1 MERRDVGTVRFFRLP
16 SMAGVELVYGNRV
29 VNDFRRHVHN
39 SLCIGIVNKGTRIIR
54 MDGKSTGIPQN
65 RLFVIN
71 PGSSHR
77 CNSLDKEGH
86 SYRIVSLDLAVVTAT
101 ASQISGRIQP
111 LPHFTDVSVA
121 DKELRDKVKQFF
133 LLAPQSGSRPASDS
147 VFVSLLSQLITRYG
161 GKPITPLRAGSER
174 ARIRRVCEF
183 INANYAEAPSLEQ
196 LARITDLSPF
206 HFQRVFVRQVGIS
219 PHDYLIHCRISRAR
233 DLLSKGHSIVRVAL
247 DVGFHDQSHFT
258 RSFSRLV
265 GIPPG
270 RYLSLHKV
278 TPKSST

>member
-1 MERRDVGTVRFFRLP
+1 MYRRDVGSVHFFRLP
-16 SMAGVELVYGNRV
+16 NMAGVELVYGDRV

-39 SLCIGIVNKGTRIIR
+39 SLCIGIVDEGTRIVR
-54 MDGKSTGIPQN
+54 MDGKSTGIPEN
-65 RLFVIN
+65 CLFVIN
-71 PGSSHR
+71 PGASHR

-86 SYRIVSLDLAVVTAT
+86 SYRIISVDSAVVTAT

-111 LPHFTDVSVA
+111 LPHFADISVA

-133 LLAPQSGSRPASDS
+133 LLAPQSGSRPARDS
-147 VFVSLLSQLITRYG
+147 VFVSLLCQLIMRYG
-161 GKPITPLRAGSER
+161 DKPITPLRAGSER
-174 ARIRRVCEF
+174 AAIRRVCEF
-183 INANYAEAPSLEQ
+183 INVNYAETLSLEQ
-196 LARITDLSPF
+196 LARIAYLSPF
-206 HFQRVFVRQVGIS
+206 HFQRVFVRQVGTS

-258 RSFSRLV
+258 RCFSRVV

-270 RYLSLHKV
+270 RFLSLHKV